1 MNAPPDNPARSWQ
14 WPFLIA
20 IGALL
25 VSGGLAVLQYTRFAD
40 AAALVDHAYEV
51 LESIDRALTR
61 LVDAETGH
69 RGYLL
74 TKDRAFLQPYEG
86 AAAETHAMVGR
97 LINLVADNP
106 EQQSRARRLAALAD
120 DRLAEMARVLELS
133 ERGDAAGVTARL
145 STGVGKR
152 VMEDVRT
159 VAAEMRAAED
169 SRLSQRAYQARLAR
183 RSAQAFA
190 IGTLLVAVA
199 LSALAVSVYRN
210 FERRHLALATEIQA
224 RGVAERQA
232 LAAAASLQQI
242 ETFNKNI
249 LDHSGDCIQVLEPD
263 GRVVLVNRPGLS
275 LLEVDDSNGLVGDSW
290 TTTWN
295 DDAAL
300 ARQAI
305 DDAIVKGEG
314 RFHAFRPTVKGTPKW
329 WDVIVT
335 PIRDGAEDDEVG
347 GASGTVQKLVTVSR
361 DITEQ
366 KYAEQERAQLL
377 ASERAARSEAERAA
391 RLKDDFVSTL
401 SHELRTPLNAILGWI
416 GVLKQQQ
423 SPETL
428 AKAIDVIDR
437 NSRRQSQMV
446 DDLLDVSRI
455 MSGKLRLEVQRVD
468 VPSVIEEAVASA
480 QPAADAKG
488 VRLVKVLGSAAI
500 IQGDPGRLQQIVWNL
515 VSNAIKFTPRG
526 GLVQV
531 TLRMAGSHVQVQV
544 SDSGQGITADVLP
557 HVFQRFRQGD
567 ASATRHHGGLGLGLA
582 IVKNLVEMHGGSVEA
597 ASDGEGL
604 GSVFSVR
611 LPLAHVSARPEQMA
625 ETLELVPEKLNSLL
639 DGLDVLVLDD
649 EPDARDVVQRLLE
662 DAGARTQI
670 ASSAGE
676 ALQLLEQGFVPDIIV
691 SDIGMPDQDGYDFMQ
706 QVRCMSGEVA
716 DVPAA
721 ALTALA
727 RLEDRKRALMAG
739 YQTHLAK
746 PVDPA
751 ELVATVASL
760 TGRTGR
766 SNL

>member
-1 MNAPPDNPARSWQ
+1 MNSRPDIPSHAWR
-14 WPFLIA
+14 WPFLVAIA
-20 IGALL
+20 ALL
-25 VSGGLAVLQYTRFAD
+25 LSGGLAVLQSVRFAD
-40 AAALVDHAYEV
+40 ASALVEHTYEV
-51 LESIDRALTR
+51 LESIDLALTR

-74 TKDRAFLQPYEG
+74 TKNRDFLQPYEG
-86 AAAETHAMVGR
+86 ATAETHTLLGR
-97 LINLVADNP
+97 LGKLVADSP
-106 EQQSRARRLAALAD
+106 AQQERARRLSALVD
-120 DRLAEMARVLELS
+120 ERLQEMARVLELS
-133 ERGDAAGVTARL
+133 ESGDAAGVTSRL
-145 STGVGKR
+145 SAGLGKR
-152 VMEDVRT
+152 VMDEVRSL
-159 VAAEMRAAED
+159 AGEMRAAED
-169 SRLSQRAYQARLAR
+169 TLLTQRAAQARLAR
-183 RSAQAFA
+183 RSALAF
-190 IGTLLVAVA
+190 GVGSLLVALA
-199 LSALAVSVYRN
+199 LAVLAVSVERN
-210 FERRHLALATEIQA
+210 FERRHLALMKETQA
-224 RGVAERQA
+224 RAAAERQA
-232 LAAAASLQQI
+232 LAAALHLQQI
-242 ETFNKNI
+242 ETFNKSI

-263 GRVVLVNRPGLS
+263 GRVVLVNRPGLA
-275 LLEVDDSNGLVGDSW
+275 LLEVDDPDGLVGDYW
-290 TTTWN
+290 TTTWL
-295 DDAAL
+295 DDAGL

-305 DDAIVKGEG
+305 DDAIAKGEG

-335 PIRDGAEDDEVG
+335 PIRDAEAVDGAP
-347 GASGTVQKLVTVSR
+347 ATVQKLVTVSR

-366 KYAEQERAQLL
+366 KHGEQERAQLL

-423 SPETL
+423 SPDTL

-446 DDLLDVSRI
+446 DDLLDISRI
-455 MSGKLRLEVQRVD
+455 MSGKLRLDVQRVD
-468 VPSVIEEAVASA
+468 VASVIEEAVASA
-480 QPAADAKG
+480 QPAAAAKG

-531 TLRMAGSHVQVQV
+531 TLRKVDSHVQVQV

-557 HVFQRFRQGD
+557 HVFLRFRQGD

-597 ASDGEGL
+597 ASDGDGQ

-611 LPLAHVSARPEQMA
+611 LPLAHISARPEQMA
-625 ETLELVPEKLNSLL
+625 EALEIVPSALNSLL
-639 DGLDVLVLDD
+639 NGVEVLVLDD

-662 DAGARTQI
+662 DAGARARM

-676 ALQLLEQGFVPDIIV
+676 AIELLEQGFVPDIIL
-691 SDIGMPDQDGYDFMQ
+691 SDIGMPDRDGYDFMQ
-706 QVRCMSGEVA
+706 QVRRMDGEVA
-716 DVPAA
+716 EVPAA

-751 ELVATVASL
+751 ELVAMVASL

-766 SNL
+766 SSG

>member
-1 MNAPPDNPARSWQ
+1 MNARPDIPTHAWR

-20 IGALL
+20 IAALL
-25 VSGGLAVLQYTRFAD
+25 LTGGLAVLQYSRFAD
-40 AAALVDHAYEV
+40 ASALVEHTYEV
-51 LESIDRALTR
+51 LESIDLALTR

-74 TKDRAFLQPYEG
+74 TKHRDFLQPYEG
-86 AAAETHAMVGR
+86 AAAETHALLGR
-97 LINLVADNP
+97 LTNLVADSP
-106 EQQSRARRLAALAD
+106 AQQQRARRLSALVD
-120 DRLAEMARVLELS
+120 DRLEEMARVLELS
-133 ERGDAAGVTARL
+133 ESGDAAAVTARL
-145 STGVGKR
+145 SEGLGKR
-152 VMEDVRT
+152 VMDDVRT

-169 SRLSQRAYQARLAR
+169 TLLTQRAAQARLAR
-183 RSAQAFA
+183 RSALAFA
-190 IGTLLVAVA
+190 VGSLLVA
-199 LSALAVSVYRN
+199 LALAVVAVSVERN
-210 FERRHLALATEIQA
+210 FERRHIALKEETLARAA
-224 RGVAERQA
+224 AEREA
-232 LAAAASLQQI
+232 LAAALTLQQI

-263 GRVVLVNRPGLS
+263 GRVVLVNRPGLA
-275 LLEVDDSNGLVGDSW
+275 LLEVDDPDGLVGDHW
-290 TTTWN
+290 TDTWL
-295 DDAAL
+295 DDAGL
-300 ARQAI
+300 AQQAI
-305 DDAIVKGEG
+305 SDAIAKGEG

-335 PIRDGAEDDEVG
+335 PIRDAEDVD
-347 GASGTVQKLVTVSR
+347 GAPAPVQKLVTVSR
-361 DITEQ
+361 DITVQ
-366 KYAEQERAQLL
+366 KHGEQERAQLL

-455 MSGKLRLEVQRVD
+455 MSGKLRLDVQRVD
-468 VPSVIEEAVASA
+468 VASVIEEAVASA

-531 TLRMAGSHVQVQV
+531 TLRKVDSHVQVQV

-597 ASDGEGL
+597 ASAGEGL

-611 LPLAHVSARPEQMA
+611 LPLAHVSARPEHMA
-625 ETLELVPEKLNSLL
+625 ETLDLVPETLNSLL
-639 DGLDVLVLDD
+639 DGVEVLVLDD

-662 DAGARTQI
+662 DAGARAWI

-676 ALQLLEQGFVPDIIV
+676 AIQLLEKGFVPDIIL

-706 QVRCMSGEVA
+706 QVRRMDGEVA
-716 DVPAA
+716 EVPAA

-751 ELVATVASL
+751 ELVAMVASL

-766 SNL
+766 SNG

>member
-1 MNAPPDNPARSWQ
+1 MNSRPDIPSHAWR
-14 WPFLIA
+14 WPFLVAIA
-20 IGALL
+20 VLL
-25 VSGGLAVLQYTRFAD
+25 LSGGLAVLQSVRFAD
-40 AAALVDHAYEV
+40 AAALVEHTYEV
-51 LESIDRALTR
+51 LESIDLAVTR

-74 TKDRAFLQPYEG
+74 TKNRDFLQPYEG
-86 AAAETHAMVGR
+86 ATAETHALLGR
-97 LINLVADNP
+97 LGKLVADSP
-106 EQQSRARRLAALAD
+106 SQQERARRLSALVD
-120 DRLAEMARVLELS
+120 ERLQEMARVLDLS
-133 ERGDAAGVTARL
+133 ESGDAAGVTSRL
-145 STGVGKR
+145 STGLGKR
-152 VMEDVRT
+152 VMDDVRYL
-159 VAAEMRAAED
+159 AGEMRAAED
-169 SRLSQRAYQARLAR
+169 TLLTQRAAQARLAR
-183 RSAQAFA
+183 RSALAF
-190 IGTLLVAVA
+190 GVGSLLVALA
-199 LSALAVSVYRN
+199 LAVLAVSVERN
-210 FERRHLALATEIQA
+210 FERRHLALMKETQA
-224 RGVAERQA
+224 RAAAERQA
-232 LAAAASLQQI
+232 LAAALHLQQI
-242 ETFNKNI
+242 ETFNKSI

-263 GRVVLVNRPGLS
+263 GRVVLVNRPGLA
-275 LLEVDDSNGLVGDSW
+275 LLEVDDPDGLVGDSW
-290 TTTWN
+290 TTSWL
-295 DDAAL
+295 DDAGL

-305 DDAIVKGEG
+305 DDAIAKGEG

-335 PIRDGAEDDEVG
+335 PIRDAEAVDGAPP
-347 GASGTVQKLVTVSR
+347 TVQKLVTVSR

-366 KYAEQERAQLL
+366 KHGEQERAQLL

-423 SPETL
+423 SPDTL

-455 MSGKLRLEVQRVD
+455 MSGKLRLDVQRVD
-468 VPSVIEEAVASA
+468 VASVIEEAVASA
-480 QPAADAKG
+480 QPAAAAKG

-531 TLRMAGSHVQVQV
+531 TLRKVDSHVQVQV

-557 HVFQRFRQGD
+557 HVFLRFRQGD

-597 ASDGEGL
+597 ASDGDGQ

-625 ETLELVPEKLNSLL
+625 ETLEIVPSTLNSLL
-639 DGLDVLVLDD
+639 NGVEVLVLDD

-662 DAGARTQI
+662 DAGARARI

-676 ALQLLEQGFVPDIIV
+676 AIKLLEQGFVPDIIL
-691 SDIGMPDQDGYDFMQ
+691 SDIGMPDKDGYDFMQ
-706 QVRCMSGEVA
+706 QVRRMDGEVA
-716 DVPAA
+716 EVPAA

-751 ELVATVASL
+751 ELVAMVASL

-766 SNL
+766 SSG

>member
-1 MNAPPDNPARSWQ
+1 M
-14 WPFLIA
+14 
-20 IGALL
+20 
-25 VSGGLAVLQYTRFAD
+25 
-40 AAALVDHAYEV
+40 
-51 LESIDRALTR
+51 
-61 LVDAETGH
+61 
-69 RGYLL
+69 
-74 TKDRAFLQPYEG
+74 
-86 AAAETHAMVGR
+86 
-97 LINLVADNP
+97 
-106 EQQSRARRLAALAD
+106 
-120 DRLAEMARVLELS
+120 
-133 ERGDAAGVTARL
+133 
-145 STGVGKR
+145 
-152 VMEDVRT
+152 
-159 VAAEMRAAED
+159 
-169 SRLSQRAYQARLAR
+169 
-183 RSAQAFA
+183 
-190 IGTLLVAVA
+190 
-199 LSALAVSVYRN
+199 
-210 FERRHLALATEIQA
+210 
-224 RGVAERQA
+224 
-232 LAAAASLQQI
+232 
-242 ETFNKNI
+242 
-249 LDHSGDCIQVLEPD
+249 
-263 GRVVLVNRPGLS
+263 
-275 LLEVDDSNGLVGDSW
+275 
-290 TTTWN
+290 
-295 DDAAL
+295 
-300 ARQAI
+300 
-305 DDAIVKGEG
+305 
-314 RFHAFRPTVKGTPKW
+314 
-329 WDVIVT
+329 T
-335 PIRDGAEDDEVG
+335 PIRDAEDVD
-347 GASGTVQKLVTVSR
+347 GAPATVQKLVTVSR

-366 KYAEQERAQLL
+366 KHAEQERAQLL

-455 MSGKLRLEVQRVD
+455 MSGKMRLDVHSVD
-468 VPSVIEEAVASA
+468 LASAIEEAVASA

-531 TLRMAGSHVQVQV
+531 TLRKVDSHVQVQV

-611 LPLAHVSARPEQMA
+611 LPLAHVGARPEQLA
-625 ETLELVPEKLNSLL
+625 ETLDLVPETLNSLL
-639 DGLDVLVLDD
+639 DGLEVLVLDD

-662 DAGARTQI
+662 DAGARARI

-676 ALQLLEQGFVPDIIV
+676 AIQLLEQGFVPDIIL

-706 QVRCMSGEVA
+706 QVRRMDGEVA
-716 DVPAA
+716 EVPAA

-751 ELVATVASL
+751 ELVAMVASL
-760 TGRTGR
+760 AGRTGR
-766 SNL
+766 SSG

>member
-1 MNAPPDNPARSWQ
+1 M
-14 WPFLIA
+14 
-20 IGALL
+20 
-25 VSGGLAVLQYTRFAD
+25 
-40 AAALVDHAYEV
+40 
-51 LESIDRALTR
+51 
-61 LVDAETGH
+61 
-69 RGYLL
+69 
-74 TKDRAFLQPYEG
+74 
-86 AAAETHAMVGR
+86 
-97 LINLVADNP
+97 
-106 EQQSRARRLAALAD
+106 
-120 DRLAEMARVLELS
+120 LELS
-133 ERGDAAGVTARL
+133 ETGDAAAVTARL
-145 STGVGKR
+145 SAGLGKR
-152 VMEDVRT
+152 VMDDVRT
-159 VAAEMRAAED
+159 VAGEMRAAED
-169 SRLSQRAYQARLAR
+169 TLLTQRAAQARLAR
-183 RSAQAFA
+183 RSALAFA
-190 IGTLLVAVA
+190 VGSLLVALA
-199 LSALAVSVYRN
+199 LAFVAVSVERN
-210 FERRHLALATEIQA
+210 FERRHLILTKETQA
-224 RGVAERQA
+224 RAAAERQA
-232 LAAAASLQQI
+232 LAAALTLQQI

-263 GRVVLVNRPGLS
+263 GRVVLVNRPGLA
-275 LLEVDDSNGLVGDSW
+275 LLEVDDPDGLVGDSW
-290 TTTWN
+290 TTTWL
-295 DDAAL
+295 DDAGL

-305 DDAIVKGEG
+305 DDAIAKGEG

-335 PIRDGAEDDEVG
+335 PIRDAEEVDGAP
-347 GASGTVQKLVTVSR
+347 ATVQKLVTVSR

-366 KYAEQERAQLL
+366 KHAEQERAQLL

-423 SPETL
+423 SPDTL

-455 MSGKLRLEVQRVD
+455 MSGKLRLDVQRVD
-468 VPSVIEEAVASA
+468 VASVIEEAVASA

-531 TLRMAGSHVQVQV
+531 TLRKVDSHVQVQV
-544 SDSGQGITADVLP
+544 SDSGQGITGDVLP

-597 ASDGEGL
+597 ASAGEGL

-611 LPLAHVSARPEQMA
+611 LPLAHVGARPEQLA
-625 ETLELVPEKLNSLL
+625 ETLDLVPETLNSLL
-639 DGLDVLVLDD
+639 DGLEVLVLDD

-662 DAGARTQI
+662 DAGARARI

-676 ALQLLEQGFVPDIIV
+676 AIQLLEQGFVPDIIL

-706 QVRCMSGEVA
+706 QVRRMDGEVA
-716 DVPAA
+716 EVPAA

-727 RLEDRKRALMAG
+727 RLEDRKRALMSG

-751 ELVATVASL
+751 ELVAMVASL

-766 SNL
+766 SNG